1 MDRRFLIALLSAGL
15 FVPAVLFCDGPALS
29 RQLLL
34 GVVSLA
40 FLYLFV
46 RRSSVDRGQIVIAI
60 MVATAGELMLSIGLG
75 LYDYRHAALI
85 PLYVPFGHGLF
96 YALASESARQ
106 RVFQQNETGIVRG
119 VLVSGTLIAAT
130 TLLWWNDQWGLVW
143 WILAAT
149 LIARSRNALLLA
161 ICFVYTML
169 LEWTGTAMGNWQWIA
184 EVPLVNLHSANPPSG
199 VGILY
204 VLLDLITVS
213 IARARKTPAE
223 AGAPLEP
230 AEA

>member
-1 MDRRFLIALLSAGL
+1 MDRRFLVALLSAGL

-34 GVVSLA
+34 GAVSLA
-40 FLYLFV
+40 FLCLFV

-60 MVATAGELMLSIGLG
+60 VVATAGELILSIGLG
-75 LYDYRHAALI
+75 LYDYRHTALI

-106 RVFQQNETGIVRG
+106 RVFQERGTAIVRG
-119 VLVSGTLIAAT
+119 VLVAGSAIAVTA
-130 TLLWWNDQWGLVW
+130 LLWLNDQWGFLW
-143 WILAAT
+143 WVLAAAI
-149 LIARSRNALLLA
+149 IARSRNALLLA
-161 ICFVYTML
+161 ICFVYTMM
-169 LEWTGTAMGNWQWIA
+169 LEWAGTAMGNWQWIA

-213 IARARKTPAE
+213 IAGVGRTRAA
-223 AGAPLEP
+223 AAPLEP